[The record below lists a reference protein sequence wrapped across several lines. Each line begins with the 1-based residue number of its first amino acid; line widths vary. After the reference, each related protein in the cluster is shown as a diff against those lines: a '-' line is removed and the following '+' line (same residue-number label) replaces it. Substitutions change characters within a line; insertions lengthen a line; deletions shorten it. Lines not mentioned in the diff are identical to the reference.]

1 MKSIKWIC
9 LPGLLVV
16 LLLPGMAVAA
26 DEASQEPTQAS
37 SEPATDQVEEPQVAD
52 EQEAEGFPPEQIRE
66 LLAPVALYPDAL
78 LAQVLMAST
87 YPLDVVQAARW
98 IPEHSDL
105 EDEALANAAAEES
118 WDPSVQALVF
128 FPSVVEM
135 MNKDLAWTQDL
146 GEAYLGQE
154 EEVLESVQTL
164 RKEAYDAGNLESTE
178 EQEVQVED
186 DIVVVQPA
194 DPEVVY
200 VPTYNPSTVYTEPV
214 QSTYYP
220 TVYKET
226 SSYDSGSFFA
236 GVLVGGLLTAAIM
249 WDDNDWCCGIWYGG
263 PGRWGSPGY
272 WGRPNYWNN
281 GWRGPVNIDRN
292 VNISTGDININRG
305 NRVGKWEHDPEHR
318 GRINYKNKKTKAKYS
333 GDLRKGTVDRDVAR
347 GRVGDKKPG
356 TRDLKKPA
364 SRDVKKPATRD
375 IKKPE
380 GRDIK
385 KPEGRDIKKP
395 EGRDIKKPEG
405 RDIKK
410 PAQRDVKKPASRDVK
425 KPAKRDVKLDRPKTK
440 PAAKPATRDIK
451 KPSAKPATRQVK
463 KPQKSN
469 DRAFKPSKSSQAR
482 ASSNRGKKSVKRS
495 GDGGRKAARA
505 RR

>member
-1 MKSIKWIC
+1 MNYIKWIC
-9 LPGLLVV
+9 LSALLTA
-16 LLLPGMAVAA
+16 LSLPGMAVSA
-26 DEASQEPTQAS
+26 EEKSQETTEV
-37 SEPATDQVEEPQVAD
+37 SEPAADQAQEQQVAE

-78 LAQVLMAST
+78 LAQVLMAAT

-98 IPEHSDL
+98 IPENSDL
-105 EDEALANAAAEES
+105 EGEALSNAAAEEP

-135 MNKDLAWTQDL
+135 MNKDLGWTQDL

-154 EEVLESVQTL
+154 EEVLETVQSL
-164 RKEAYDAGNLESTE
+164 RMEAYDAGNLESTK
-178 EQEVQVED
+178 EQEVKVED

-200 VPTYNPSTVYTEPV
+200 VPTYNPSTVYTQPV

-226 SSYDSGSFFA
+226 SSYDSGSFFT
-236 GVLVGGLLTAAIM
+236 GVLIGGLLTAAIM
-249 WDDNDWCCGIWYGG
+249 WDRNDYCCGIWYGG
-263 PGRWGSPGY
+263 RGYWGRPGYWGSPGY
-272 WGRPNYWNN
+272 WNT

-305 NRVGKWEHDPEHR
+305 NRVGKWEHNPEHR
-318 GRINYKNKKTKAKYS
+318 GRINYKNNKTKAKYS
-333 GDLRKGTVDRDVAR
+333 GELRKSTVDRDVAR

-364 SRDVKKPATRD
+364 QRDANKLAGRDVKKPAQRDVKKPAT
-375 IKKPE
+375 
-380 GRDIK
+380 
-385 KPEGRDIKKP
+385 
-395 EGRDIKKPEG
+395 RDIKKPEG

-410 PAQRDVKKPASRDVK
+410 PAQRDVKKPASGDVK
-425 KPAKRDVKLDRPKTK
+425 KPVKRDVKLDRPKQTK

-451 KPSAKPATRQVK
+451 KPASPQVK
-463 KPQKSN
+463 KPQTR
-469 DRAFKPSKSSQAR
+469 DTQAFKPSKSSQAR
-482 ASSNRGKKSVKRS
+482 AASNRGAKSVSRS
-495 GDGGRKAARA
+495 SGGGRAARA

>member
-1 MKSIKWIC
+1 MNYIKWIC
-9 LPGLLVV
+9 LSGLLAA
-16 LLLPGMAVAA
+16 LLLPGLAVSAEEKSRETTEVTEPAA
-26 DEASQEPTQAS
+26 DEQ
-37 SEPATDQVEEPQVAD
+37 QVAE

-78 LAQVLMAST
+78 LAQVLMAAT
-87 YPLDVVQAARW
+87 YPLDIVQAARW
-98 IPEHSDL
+98 IPENSDL
-105 EDEALANAAAEES
+105 EGEALSNAAAEEP

-135 MNKDLAWTQDL
+135 MNKDLGWTQDL

-154 EEVLESVQTL
+154 EEVLESVQSL
-164 RKEAYDAGNLESTE
+164 RKEAYDAGNLESTR
-178 EQEVQVED
+178 EQEVKVED

-200 VPTYNPSTVYTEPV
+200 VPTYNPSTVYTQPV

-226 SSYDSGSFFA
+226 SSYDSGSFFT
-236 GVLVGGLLTAAIM
+236 GVLIGGLLTAAIM

-263 PGRWGSPGY
+263 RGY
-272 WGRPNYWNN
+272 WGRPGYWGSPGYWNN

-305 NRVGKWEHDPEHR
+305 NRVGKWEHNPEHR
-318 GRINYKNKKTKAKYS
+318 GRINYKNNKTKAKYS

-356 TRDLKKPA
+356 TRD
-364 SRDVKKPATRD
+364 
-375 IKKPE
+375 IKRPE

-385 KPEGRDIKKP
+385 RPEGRDIKRP
-395 EGRDIKKPEG
+395 EGRDNKRPEG

-425 KPAKRDVKLDRPKTK
+425 NPVKRDVKIDRPKQTK

-451 KPSAKPATRQVK
+451 KPAAKPATRDIK
-463 KPQKSN
+463 KPAAKPATRNTQ
-469 DRAFKPSKSSQAR
+469 AFKPAKSSQAR
-482 ASSNRGKKSVKRS
+482 AASNRGAKSVKRS
-495 GDGGRKAARA
+495 GNGGARAARA

>member
-1 MKSIKWIC
+1 MKYLESIGI
-9 LPGLLVV
+9 LAILVA
-16 LLLPGMAVAA
+16 LAFPTPAFSADEEEQQAEAA
-26 DEASQEPTQAS
+26 DS
-37 SEPATDQVEEPQVAD
+37 ATDQAEQPQAAEEA
-52 EQEAEGFPPEQIRE
+52 EAEGFPPEQIRE

-78 LAQVLMAST
+78 LAQLLMAAT
-87 YPLDVVQAARW
+87 YPLDIVQAARW
-98 IPEHSDL
+98 IPENSDL
-105 EDEALANAAAEES
+105 EGEALANAAAEQT

-135 MNKDLAWTQDL
+135 MNKDLGWTQDL

-154 EEVLESVQTL
+154 EEVLETVQSL
-164 RKEAYDAGNLESTE
+164 RKEAYDAGNLESTK
-178 EQEVQVED
+178 EQEVKVED

-200 VPTYNPSTVYTEPV
+200 VPTYNPSTVYTQPV

-226 SSYDSGSFFA
+226 SSYDSGSFFT

-249 WDDNDWCCGIWYGG
+249 WDDNDYCCGIWYGG
-263 PGRWGSPGY
+263 RGY
-272 WGRPNYWNN
+272 WGRPGYWGNPGYWNN

-305 NRVGKWEHDPEHR
+305 NRVGKWEHNPEHR
-318 GRINYKNKKTKAKYS
+318 GRINYKNQKTKTKYS
-333 GDLRKGTVDRDVAR
+333 GELRKSSVDRDVAR
-347 GRVGDKKPG
+347 GRVGDKKPA

-364 SRDVKKPATRD
+364 S
-375 IKKPE
+375 
-380 GRDIK
+380 
-385 KPEGRDIKKP
+385 
-395 EGRDIKKPEG
+395 

-425 KPAKRDVKLDRPKTK
+425 KPVKRDVKLERPKQK

-451 KPSAKPATRQVK
+451 KPAAKPATRQVK
-463 KPQKSN
+463 KPQTRN
-469 DRAFKPSKSSQAR
+469 TQAFKPAKSSQAR
-482 ASSNRGKKSVKRS
+482 AASNRGSKSVKKS
-495 GDGGRKAARA
+495 GGGRKAARA

>member
-1 MKSIKWIC
+1 MNYIKWIC
-9 LPGLLVV
+9 LSGLLAA
-16 LLLPGMAVAA
+16 LLLPGMAFSA
-26 DEASQEPTQAS
+26 EEGSQETAEA
-37 SEPATDQVEEPQVAD
+37 SEPAADQTEEKQAAG
-52 EQEAEGFPPEQIRE
+52 EAEAQGFPPEQIRE

-78 LAQVLMAST
+78 LAQVLMAAT

-105 EDEALANAAAEES
+105 EGEGLANAAAEEP

-135 MNKDLAWTQDL
+135 MNKDLGWTQDL

-154 EEVLESVQTL
+154 EEVLETVQSL
-164 RKEAYDAGNLESTE
+164 RMEAYDAGNLESTE
-178 EQEVQVED
+178 EQEVKVEEETV
-186 DIVVVQPA
+186 IVQPA

-200 VPTYNPSTVYTEPV
+200 VPTYNPSNVYTEPV

-226 SSYDSGSFFA
+226 SSYDSGSFFVGA
-236 GVLVGGLLTAAIM
+236 LVGGLLTAAIM
-249 WDDNDWCCGIWYGG
+249 WDDNDYCCGIWYGG
-263 PGRWGSPGY
+263 RGY
-272 WGRPNYWNN
+272 WGRPGYWGSPGYWNN

-292 VNISTGDININRG
+292 VDISTGDININRG
-305 NRVGKWEHDPEHR
+305 NRVGKWEHNPEHR

-364 SRDVKKPATRD
+364 SRD
-375 IKKPE
+375 
-380 GRDIK
+380 
-385 KPEGRDIKKP
+385 
-395 EGRDIKKPEG
+395 
-405 RDIKK
+405 IKK
-410 PAQRDVKKPASRDVK
+410 PAQRDRQQTAKRDVKKPANRDVKKPANRDVKKPANRDVKKPANRDVK
-425 KPAKRDVKLDRPKTK
+425 KPAKRDVKLDRPKSK
-440 PAAKPATRDIK
+440 PSAKPATRDIK
-451 KPSAKPATRQVK
+451 KPASKPATRQVK
-463 KPQKSN
+463 KPQSRDKS
-469 DRAFKPSKSSQAR
+469 AFKPSKSKQAR
-482 ASSNRGKKSVKRS
+482 ASSNRGSKSVKRS
-495 GDGGRKAARA
+495 GGGGGRKAARA

>member
-1 MKSIKWIC
+1 MNYIKWIC
-9 LPGLLVV
+9 LSALLTA
-16 LLLPGMAVAA
+16 LSLPGMAVSA
-26 DEASQEPTQAS
+26 EEKSQETTEV
-37 SEPATDQVEEPQVAD
+37 SEPAADQAQEQQVAE

-78 LAQVLMAST
+78 LAQVLMAAT

-98 IPEHSDL
+98 IPENSDL
-105 EDEALANAAAEES
+105 EGEALSNAAAEEP

-135 MNKDLAWTQDL
+135 MNKDLGWTQDL

-154 EEVLESVQTL
+154 EEVLETVQSL
-164 RKEAYDAGNLESTE
+164 RMEAYDAGNLESTK
-178 EQEVQVED
+178 EQEVKVED

-200 VPTYNPSTVYTEPV
+200 VPTYNPSTVYTQPV

-226 SSYDSGSFFA
+226 SSYDSGSFFT
-236 GVLVGGLLTAAIM
+236 GVLIGGLLTAAIM
-249 WDDNDWCCGIWYGG
+249 WDRNDYCCGIWYGG
-263 PGRWGSPGY
+263 PGYWGRPGYWGSPGY
-272 WGRPNYWNN
+272 WNT

-305 NRVGKWEHDPEHR
+305 NRVGKWEHNPEHR
-318 GRINYKNKKTKAKYS
+318 GRINYKNNKTKAKYS
-333 GDLRKGTVDRDVAR
+333 GELRKSTVDRDVAR

-364 SRDVKKPATRD
+364 QRDANKLAGRDVKKPAQRDVKKPAT
-375 IKKPE
+375 
-380 GRDIK
+380 
-385 KPEGRDIKKP
+385 
-395 EGRDIKKPEG
+395 RDIKKPEG

-410 PAQRDVKKPASRDVK
+410 PAQRDVKKPASGDVK
-425 KPAKRDVKLDRPKTK
+425 KPVKRDVKLDRPKQTK

-451 KPSAKPATRQVK
+451 KPASPQVK
-463 KPQKSN
+463 KPQTR
-469 DRAFKPSKSSQAR
+469 DTQAFKPSKSSQAR
-482 ASSNRGKKSVKRS
+482 AASNRGAKSVSRS
-495 GDGGRKAARA
+495 SGGGRAARA